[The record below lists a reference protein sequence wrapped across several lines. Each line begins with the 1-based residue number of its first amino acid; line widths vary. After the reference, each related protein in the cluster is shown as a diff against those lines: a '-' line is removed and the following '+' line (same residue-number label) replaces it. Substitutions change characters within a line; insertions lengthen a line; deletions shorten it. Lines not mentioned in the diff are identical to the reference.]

1 MTQPTRFV
9 LRADDTVRVNVLA
22 NCKRFLDLL
31 PTDKSWQVD
40 IKPFA
45 KSRSNDQCRYLNG
58 VVYATIGDALGFD
71 RDDIS
76 EYLCGSYFGWHDK
89 PLPGGRSVQV
99 PNRTTTTDENGKRAV
114 LSVKEF
120 ADYVEF
126 CQRFAAE
133 HGIYVP
139 SPNEYSEA
147 A

>member
-1 MTQPTRFV
+1 MSQPQRFV
-9 LRADDTVRVNVLA
+9 LRANDTVRVNVLA

-31 PTDKSWQVD
+31 PADKSWRVE
-40 IKPFA
+40 ISPFA

-71 RDDIS
+71 RDDVS
-76 EYLCGSYFGWHDK
+76 EYLCGAYFGWREK
-89 PLPGGRSVQV
+89 SLPGNRSVSV
-99 PNRTTTTDENGKRAV
+99 PIRTTTTDADGKRAV
-114 LSVKEF
+114 LSTKEF

-139 SPNEYSEA
+139 SPSEYSEA

>member
-1 MTQPTRFV
+1 MTQPQRFV
-9 LRADDTVRVNVLA
+9 LRALDTTRVNIAA
-22 NCKRFLDLL
+22 NCKRFIDML
-31 PTDKSWQVD
+31 PTDKSWR
-40 IKPFA
+40 IEITPFA

-71 RDDIS
+71 RDDVS
-76 EYLCGSYFGWHDK
+76 EYLCGAYFGWREK
-89 PLPGGRSVQV
+89 SLPGNRSASV
-99 PNRTTTTDENGKRAV
+99 PIRTTTTDADGKRAV

>member
-1 MTQPTRFV
+1 MTKPQRFV

-31 PTDKSWQVD
+31 PSDKSWQIEIAPLV
-40 IKPFA
+40 
-45 KSRSNDQCRYLNG
+45 KSRSNGQCQYLNG
-58 VVYATIGDALGFD
+58 VAYKVIGDALGFD

-76 EYLCGSYFGWHDK
+76 EYLCGQYFGWRDK
-89 PLPGGRSVQV
+89 PLPGGRSTQV
-99 PNRTTTTDENGKRAV
+99 PIRTTTTDADGKRDV
-114 LSVKEF
+114 LSAKAF
-120 ADYVEF
+120 SDYVEF

-139 SPNEYSEA
+139 DPNEYSEA